1 MATDPLHLD
10 GKKTALLVVHMQP
23 DIVSAHTAF
32 GAMFNTQV
40 VERDIVAQTKRAM
53 DSVRSAGGLIIPLRI
68 AFRPDYSD
76 AASSIPL
83 LAMAQGAGSLQDGS
97 LEADI
102 LPELEVQPKDL
113 VFTHKRP
120 GPFTGSNLQQVLD
133 GEGITNV
140 VVCGV
145 ATNASVEGSVRQASD
160 LGYNTF
166 VIEDASSAADLDTHN
181 AAIASMG
188 LFGQA
193 VSVAELQDALQN

>member
-1 MATDPLHLD
+1 M
-10 GKKTALLVVHMQP
+10 
-23 DIVSAHTAF
+23 
-32 GAMFNTQV
+32 
-40 VERDIVAQTKRAM
+40 
-53 DSVRSAGGLIIPLRI
+53 
-68 AFRPDYSD
+68 
-76 AASSIPL
+76 
-83 LAMAQGAGSLQDGS
+83 
-97 LEADI
+97 
-102 LPELEVQPKDL
+102 PELEVQPKDL

-145 ATNASVEGSVRQASD
+145 ATNDSVEGSVRQASD

>member
-166 VIEDASSAADLDTHN
+166 VLEDASSAADLDTHN

>member
-1 MATDPLHLD
+1 MHLD

-32 GAMFNTQV
+32 GAMFNPQV

-53 DSVRSAGGLIIPLRI
+53 DSVRSAGGLVIPLRI

-76 AASSIPL
+76 AVSSIPL

>member
-1 MATDPLHLD
+1 MSTQPLHLD

-166 VIEDASSAADLDTHN
+166 VLEDASSAADLDTHN